1 VLGTRS
7 GSVGGLKTMEQAVA
21 LIHRTKEAPAA
32 EKGGHFD
39 EFLRLIRCAL
49 SSRP

>member
-1 VLGTRS
+1 
-7 GSVGGLKTMEQAVA
+7 MEQAVA